1 MNEQVPIW
9 SPRSIT
15 RLGPPSS
22 QPLQAV
28 VAVPARNEVERLPK
42 TLAALDAQKD
52 IDPAATGVV
61 VLLNNCTDGTLEAV
75 RAMNSILR
83 MSVWAVEI
91 ELAPAF
97 ANAGWARRAAMEY
110 AAGLVAPGGVILT
123 TDADTIPDP
132 DWISQVLAAFADGVD
147 AVAGY
152 VTADWD
158 ELCKL
163 PAAVLER
170 GAIEWEYQNLAVE
183 TESRADPRPHDP
195 WPRHNQ
201 NCGANA
207 AITLESYRAIGGL
220 PPEPVGEDRAMF
232 NEVRLRDGKI
242 RHSLR
247 AHVVTS
253 ARTEGRAFGGMAD
266 ALRLR
271 DDPGYPCDDLLETA
285 LQTLRRNRTR
295 AKMRRSWEAAGGAR
309 PRPVP
314 QAAGFEDAEA
324 PRSFGEL
331 WSLAERENPA
341 LARVPLTSRNMRGE
355 LEKMRRLVARLR
367 KLRSP

>member
-1 MNEQVPIW
+1 MNEQIPIW
-9 SPRSIT
+9 SPLSIT
-15 RLGPPSS
+15 RLGPPCAV
-22 QPLQAV
+22 PLPAV

-42 TLAALDAQKD
+42 TVAAL
-52 IDPAATGVV
+52 TGQTGLVAGSTGIV
-61 VLLNNCTDGTLEAV
+61 LLLNNCTDGTLDAV
-75 RAMNSILR
+75 KAMQPLLR
-83 MSVWAVEI
+83 VPVWAVEI
-91 ELAPAF
+91 QLPPSF

-132 DWISQVLAAFADGVD
+132 DWVAQMLSEFGKGAD

-158 ELCKL
+158 ELGKL
-163 PAAVLER
+163 PAPVLER

-183 TESRADPRPHDP
+183 VESRADPRPHDP

-207 AITLESYRAIGGL
+207 AITLEFYRAIGGL
-220 PPEPVGEDRAMF
+220 PPDPVGEDRALF

-247 AHVVTS
+247 AHVLTS

-271 DDPGYPCDDLLETA
+271 DDPDYPCDDILEVS
-285 LQTLRRNRTR
+285 LQTLRRNRL
-295 AKMRRSWEAAGGAR
+295 RSKLRKQWENGCSPAAALRGAEDAAGTAGG
-309 PRPVP
+309 PFFGDLW
-314 QAAGFEDAEA
+314 QAA
-324 PRSFGEL
+324 
-331 WSLAERENPA
+331 ERDSPA

-355 LEKMRRLVARLR
+355 LAKMRRLVERLR
-367 KLRSP
+367 RIKSS

>member
-9 SPRSIT
+9 WPQSVT
-15 RLGPPSS
+15 RLGPPTAA
-22 QPLQAV
+22 PFPAV
-28 VAVPARNEVERLPK
+28 IAVPARNEAERLPR
-42 TLAALDAQKD
+42 TVAALNAQTGIDA
-52 IDPAATGVV
+52 AATGVV
-61 VLLNNCTDGTLEAV
+61 LLLNNCTDGTLDAV
-75 RAMNSILR
+75 KAMAPLLR
-83 MSVWAVEI
+83 MPLWAVDI
-91 ELAPAF
+91 HLPPPF

-110 AAGLVAPGGVILT
+110 AAGLAARGGVILT

-132 DWISQVLAAFADGVD
+132 DWAAQMLSACRDGAD

-163 PAAVLER
+163 PAPVLER
-170 GAIEWEYQNLAVE
+170 GAIEWDYQNLAVE
-183 TESRADPRPHDP
+183 VETLADPHPHDP

-207 AITLESYRAIGGL
+207 AITLEFYRAIGGL

-271 DDPGYPCDDLLETA
+271 DDPDYPCDDLLETA
-285 LQTLRRNRTR
+285 LQTLRRNRLR
-295 AKMRRSWEAAGGAR
+295 SKLRRQWQGGEAPGTALLHAARAAGTAGETFFGEIW
-309 PRPVP
+309 
-314 QAAGFEDAEA
+314 QAA
-324 PRSFGEL
+324 
-331 WSLAERENPA
+331 ERDSPLLGRA
-341 LARVPLTSRNMRGE
+341 PLTSGNMRGE
-355 LEKMRRLVARLR
+355 LAKMRRLVARLR
-367 KLRSP
+367 KIRSS

>member
-9 SPRSIT
+9 SPRSIK
-15 RLGPPSS
+15 RLGPSS
-22 QPLQAV
+22 SLPLPAI

-42 TLAALDAQKD
+42 TLTALDAQEN
-52 IDPAATGVV
+52 IDLAATGVV
-61 VLLNNCTDGTLEAV
+61 LLLNNCTDGTLEAV
-75 RAMNSILR
+75 RAMDAALH
-83 MSVWAVEI
+83 MPVWAVEI
-91 ELAPAF
+91 DLAPPF

-132 DWISQVLAAFADGVD
+132 DWIAQMLAAFADGAD

-158 ELCKL
+158 ELSKL
-163 PAAVLER
+163 PPAVLER

-183 TESRADPRPHDP
+183 AESLADPRPHDA

-207 AITLESYRAIGGL
+207 AITLECYRAIGGL

-232 NEVRLRDGKI
+232 NEVRLRDGQI

-285 LQTLRRNRTR
+285 LQTLHRNRMR
-295 AKMRRSWEAAGGAR
+295 AKMRKSWMAGRGASPDPRSTGGVEA
-309 PRPVP
+309 
-314 QAAGFEDAEA
+314 QA
-324 PRSFGEL
+324 PRYFGQF
-331 WSLAERENPA
+331 WSLAESETA
-341 LARVPLTSRNMRGE
+341 SLAHAPLTSVNMRGE
-355 LEKMRRLVARLR
+355 LAKMRRLVARLR
-367 KLRSP
+367 KIRSS